1 MAFNHYAADP
11 VFSVMF
17 QYYLL
22 TDNFRVTLASPT
34 FI

>member
-11 VFSVMF
+11 VFCVLF

-22 TDNFRVTLASPT
+22 TDNFLVTLASPT
-34 FI
+34 YI